1 MPEPARRKEEPEMTE
16 QQTTHRDE
24 YITIIA
30 PSAREVMHRF
40 KEQGLA
46 ALGYAI
52 NGRMD
57 RHQFAFADADQTT
70 ELFEGE
76 PMVAAT
82 FVRRVPA

>member
-1 MPEPARRKEEPEMTE
+1 MTSNTEREPA
-16 QQTTHRDE
+16 HREE

-30 PSAREVMHRF
+30 PTAREVMRRF

-52 NGRMD
+52 NGRID
-57 RHQFAFADADQTT
+57 RHQFAYAGGDRTT
-70 ELFEGE
+70 ELFSGE